1 MHKLTV
7 NKQLIEIRTCKNQL
21 LINKVLK
28 EDNDCWSQAQTV
40 LEDPGYFYQ
49 NNNYYSVLN

>member
-7 NKQLIEIRTCKNQL
+7 NKQLIEIRTCKNQQ

-49 NNNYYSVLN
+49 NNNY